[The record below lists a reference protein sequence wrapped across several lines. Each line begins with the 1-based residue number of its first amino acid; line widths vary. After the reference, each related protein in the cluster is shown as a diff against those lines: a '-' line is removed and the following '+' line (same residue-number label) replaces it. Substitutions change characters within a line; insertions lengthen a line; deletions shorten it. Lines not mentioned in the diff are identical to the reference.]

1 MLDRKTP
8 LIAAAAIG
16 LLVWAGQ
23 ATAKD
28 PHSEKGCAAC
38 HTPHKAHSDVSVP
51 LWATT
56 DHTGGDRVPTATT
69 LTDKTTYDSPTM
81 DAVEAGMEVTGSS
94 ILCLSCH
101 DSTSSYSFGAGGM
114 GALKDSHPI
123 GLDYESAILADQ
135 ASHQGVLQFKTL
147 EEVRAV
153 GGVDTAGK
161 VGCASCH
168 DMHATRDTSDPNEP
182 GNSYLRWAYWD
193 VSGKGGARNSKDFC
207 RNCHLK

>member
-1 MLDRKTP
+1 AGLDPRPRWAGCHSGRPGKSFSRSVLMLDRKTP

-101 DSTSSYSFGAGGM
+101 DST
-114 GALKDSHPI
+114 
-123 GLDYESAILADQ
+123 
-135 ASHQGVLQFKTL
+135 
-147 EEVRAV
+147 
-153 GGVDTAGK
+153 
-161 VGCASCH
+161 
-168 DMHATRDTSDPNEP
+168 
-182 GNSYLRWAYWD
+182 
-193 VSGKGGARNSKDFC
+193 
-207 RNCHLK
+207 